1 MEMVPEGLNIFLFWM
16 LVATSFLGS
25 FISTAAGIGG
35 GVTMLAV
42 MAQVMPPLA
51 LIPVHGLVQLGS
63 NISRAVVMIRH
74 IDLRF
79 IGWFFVGGLLGA
91 AVGVRVVTAL
101 PVSVLQ
107 SVLGLFILY
116 SVWGPM
122 PTGGRPSRTRLIA
135 GGGIT
140 TLASMFVGASGPLA
154 MVIVKA
160 FDYDRFTKVGTFS
173 GVMVVQHGLKGIVF
187 GIAGF
192 AFLPYLPLVAFMVAA
207 GFLGTLVG
215 KGVLLRQNED
225 HFGLILN
232 IILTLLAL
240 RLLWQAGQ
248 AYMTGVPA

>member
-1 MEMVPEGLNIFLFWM
+1 MELVPEGLTHFLFWV

-63 NISRAVVMIRH
+63 NVSRMTVMFRH
-74 IDLRF
+74 IDWRFMAWFF
-79 IGWFFVGGLLGA
+79 IGGLVGA
-91 AVGVRVVTAL
+91 AIGVKVVTAL
-101 PVSVLQ
+101 PTMVLQ
-107 SVLGLFILY
+107 LVLGLFILY
-116 SVWGPM
+116 SIWGPM
-122 PTGGRPSRTRLIA
+122 PERSRATKGGLIA
-135 GGGIT
+135 GGGVT

-160 FDYDRFTKVGTFS
+160 YDYDRFTKVGTFS
-173 GVMVVQHGLKGIVF
+173 GVMVIQHGLKGIVF

-192 AFLPYLPLVAFMVAA
+192 AFTPYLPLVAFMVLA

-215 KGVLLRQNED
+215 KRVLISQNED
-225 HFGLILN
+225 RFGTILN
-232 IILTLLAL
+232 IVLTLLAL

-248 AYMTGVPA
+248 DYLGS